1 MIVDFKPLPIVYHPK
16 YDIPVPKLHSFVG
29 SKFSDL
35 FNNLQKNY
43 SSNLNVLTPFSAN
56 LKNLKQ
62 SHHIDYINK
71 VERDELTKDD
81 LRLINLPWSERLRER
96 SFLEIEGTLLTA
108 KEALKTGLACHV
120 GGGTHHAHY
129 EYGYGFCVFNDLAY
143 TAINLINQKLVKKVL
158 ILDLDVHQ
166 GDGTIDICK
175 KYSSIFTCS
184 VHSES
189 NFPYE
194 KKQGSM
200 DVCLRSEMKDEEYL
214 QILNNTLEAIQKKII
229 PDIVL
234 FDAGVDV
241 FVDDKLGNLKVSSEG
256 IKKRDYLVLSHFR
269 KQEIPIATVIGGGY
283 SKDDKELA
291 SRHSIIFE
299 TALNLLKK

>member
-1 MIVDFKPLPIVYHPK
+1 
-16 YDIPVPKLHSFVG
+16 
-29 SKFSDL
+29 
-35 FNNLQKNY
+35 
-43 SSNLNVLTPFSAN
+43 
-56 LKNLKQ
+56 
-62 SHHIDYINK
+62 
-71 VERDELTKDD
+71 
-81 LRLINLPWSERLRER
+81 
-96 SFLEIEGTLLTA
+96 
-108 KEALKTGLACHV
+108 
-120 GGGTHHAHY
+120 
-129 EYGYGFCVFNDLAY
+129 
-143 TAINLINQKLVKKVL
+143 LINQKLAKKVL

-200 DVCLRSEMKDEEYL
+200 DVSLRSEMKDEEYL

-256 IKKRDYLVLSHFR
+256 IKKRDHLVLSHFR